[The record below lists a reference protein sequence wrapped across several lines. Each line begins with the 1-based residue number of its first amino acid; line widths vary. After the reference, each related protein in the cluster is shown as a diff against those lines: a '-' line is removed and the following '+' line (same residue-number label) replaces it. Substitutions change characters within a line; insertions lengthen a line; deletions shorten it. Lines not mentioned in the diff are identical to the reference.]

1 MGIEDAFAGYDYT
14 IIEEKPKK
22 AKYGEAKLNSVVS
35 EVFSRM
41 NIKNLY
47 EHQARGIELLQKGK
61 NVVIEAP
68 TASGKSEV
76 YISRMIEKA
85 LEGKNSIIVYP
96 TKALARDQLK
106 RFENFRLYGIRV
118 AVYDG
123 DTSQHEREKIR
134 AKPPHILMTNMDML
148 HHILINNRLF
158 TEFLK
163 NLELFVLDELHI
175 YSGIFGAHSANI
187 IERLKRVVRKRFGK
201 QLQFVATSATIANPK
216 EFAETIFG
224 ERFELVK
231 GESAPSG
238 KKIHV
243 IVAPEEESYTTA
255 ALKIAKKLEKRG
267 LIFGNSH
274 GVVER
279 MGIMARDMG
288 INLAVYR
295 SGLSEKERR
304 KIEGEFKEGKY
315 DWLATTSAL
324 ELGIDIGSVDAVILA
339 GYPGTIT
346 RVKQRIGRAGRKGQD
361 AYGIFVA
368 RESPLDYYF
377 VDRPKEYVE
386 GKVES
391 CYANPQNEII
401 RKFHVLAK
409 AKDLLL
415 EKNEED
421 EKIVGELIR
430 EGLMK
435 EWGNF
440 YSVTKEG
447 ARVVRMLN
455 IRGIGENVSI
465 YDENNEYIGNRETY
479 MAISELFPGA
489 LYLHGGRAYV
499 AKELNLEE
507 KIAKVERYFGELNEY
522 TKALR
527 EKEAEVYEVLA
538 EREVGGFNAGYG
550 KVHITDSVFGFLVKD
565 IYSGRRISEHIFEKP
580 YVFEFDSYAMWID
593 LDELVYEIG
602 EFGDGLHAFEH
613 VSINI
618 TPAITGSD
626 AKELGGISYP
636 SGRMYI
642 YEGVPYGTGLTKVVF
657 ERFEEVAEMAYE
669 RLRKCKC
676 EQGCPKCIL
685 DPNCGNDNRFLNKEA
700 GIEIGKEI
708 VERIKKIKRKK

>member
-1 MGIEDAFAGYDYT
+1 MDLGNVFSGYNYI
-14 IIEEKPKK
+14 IIEEEPKK
-22 AKYGEAKLNSVVS
+22 AKYGDAKLNSVVR
-35 EVFSRM
+35 EVFARM
-41 NIKNLY
+41 GIKKLY
-47 EHQARGIELLQKGK
+47 DHQARGITLLQKGK
-61 NVVIEAP
+61 NIVIEAP

-106 RFENFRLYGIRV
+106 RFEHFKLYGIRV
-118 AVYDG
+118 SVYDG
-123 DTSQHEREKIR
+123 DTSQHERERIR
-134 AKPPHILMTNMDML
+134 ANPPHILMTNMDML

-158 TEFLK
+158 SEFLK
-163 NLELFVLDELHI
+163 HLELFVLDELHI

-187 IERLKRVVRKRFGK
+187 IERLKRVVKKKFSGK
-201 QLQFVATSATIANPK
+201 MQFVATSATIANPK

-224 ERFELVK
+224 EKFELVK
-231 GESAPSG
+231 GESAPAG
-238 KKIHV
+238 RRIHA
-243 IVAPEEESYTTA
+243 IVAPENESYTTA
-255 ALKIAKKLEKRG
+255 ALKIAKKLGMKG
-267 LIFGNSH
+267 LIFANSH

-279 MGIMARDMG
+279 MGIMAKEMG

-295 SGLSEKERR
+295 SGLTDKERR
-304 KIEGEFKEGKY
+304 KIEAEFKEGMY

-324 ELGIDIGSVDAVILA
+324 ELGIDIGGVDAVILA

-377 VDRPKEYVE
+377 VDRPKEYVR

-401 RKFHVLAK
+401 RKFHILAK
-409 AKDLLL
+409 AKDMLL

-421 EKIVGELIR
+421 EDRIRELIK

-440 YSVTKEG
+440 YSLTREG
-447 ARVVRMLN
+447 GRVVRMLS
-455 IRGIGENVSI
+455 IRGIGENVKI
-465 YDENNEYIGNRETY
+465 YDENNECIGNRETY

-489 LYLHGGRAYV
+489 IYLHGGRAYIG
-499 AKELNLEE
+499 KELNLEE
-507 KIAKVERYFGELNEY
+507 GVAKVERYFGELNEY

-527 EKEAEVYEVLA
+527 EKEAEVYEQLA
-538 EREVGGFNAGYG
+538 QREIGGLNVGYG
-550 KVHITDSVFGFLVKD
+550 KVHIVDSVFGFVVRD
-565 IYSGRRISEHIFEKP
+565 IYSGHRISEHIFEKP
-580 YVFEFDSYAMWID
+580 YTFEFDSYAMWID
-593 LDELVYEIG
+593 LDELVYQIED
-602 EFGDGLHAFEH
+602 FGNGLHAFEH
-613 VSINI
+613 MSINI

-669 RLRKCKC
+669 RLKNCRC
-676 EQGCPKCIL
+676 ENGCPKCIL
-685 DPNCGNDNRFLNKEA
+685 DPNCGNDNRFLSKQA
-700 GIEIGKEI
+700 GIEIGEGI
-708 VERIKKIKRKK
+708 LRRIKKRR

>member
-1 MGIEDAFAGYDYT
+1 MKIEDAFSEYDYA
-14 IIEEKPKK
+14 IIEEEPKK

-35 EVFSRM
+35 EVFERM
-41 NIKNLY
+41 GIKKLY
-47 EHQARGIELLQKGK
+47 EHQARGIELLQKEK

-85 LEGKNSIIVYP
+85 LEGKSSIIVYP

-106 RFENFRLYGIRV
+106 RFENFKLYGIRV

-163 NLELFVLDELHI
+163 HLELFVLDELHI

-187 IERLKRVVRKRFGK
+187 IDRMKRVVRKKFGGK
-201 QLQFVATSATIANPK
+201 LQFVATSATIANPR

-224 ERFELVK
+224 EKFELVK
-231 GESAPSG
+231 GESALAG
-238 KKIHV
+238 KRTHV
-243 IVAPEEESYTTA
+243 IVAPEAESYTTA
-255 ALKIAKKLEKRG
+255 ALKIAKKLGKRG
-267 LIFGNSH
+267 LIFANSH

-279 MGIMARDMG
+279 MGIMAKDMG

-295 SGLSEKERR
+295 SGLSDKERR
-304 KIEGEFKEGKY
+304 KIEGEFKHGKY
-315 DWLATTSAL
+315 EWLATTSAL
-324 ELGIDIGSVDAVILA
+324 ELGIDIGGVDAVILA

-377 VDRPKEYVE
+377 VDRPDEYVQ

-391 CYANPQNEII
+391 CYANPENEII

-409 AKDLLL
+409 TKDMLL
-415 EKNEED
+415 EKNEEN
-421 EKIVGELIR
+421 EKIVKELLR

-440 YSVTKEG
+440 YSLTKEG
-447 ARVVRMLN
+447 GKFVRMLN
-455 IRGIGENVSI
+455 IRGIGENVNI
-465 YDENNEYIGNRETY
+465 YDGDEYIGNRETY

-499 AKELNLEE
+499 GKELDLKE
-507 KIAKVERYFGELNEY
+507 KTARVERYFGEMNEY

-527 EKEAEVYEVLA
+527 EKEAEVYEQIA
-538 EREVGGFNAGYG
+538 QRESGGFNVGYG
-550 KVHITDSVFGFLVKD
+550 KVHITDSVFGFVVKD
-565 IYSGRRISEHIFEKP
+565 IYSGHRISEHVFEKP
-580 YVFEFDSYAMWID
+580 YVFEFNSYAMWID
-593 LDELVYEIG
+593 LDELVYQIG
-602 EFGDGLHAFEH
+602 DFGNGLHAFEH
-613 VSINI
+613 MSINI

-657 ERFEEVAEMAYE
+657 ERFEEVVEMAFE
-669 RLRKCKC
+669 RLEKC
-676 EQGCPKCIL
+676 ECEKGCPKCIL
-685 DPNCGNDNRFLNKEA
+685 DPNCGNDNRYLSKEA

-708 VERIKKIKRKK
+708 VKRIKKK

>member
-1 MGIEDAFAGYDYT
+1 MEGRDAFSEYNYT

-22 AKYGEAKLNSVVS
+22 AKYGEARLNSVVS
-35 EVFSRM
+35 EVFARM
-41 NIKNLY
+41 GIKKLY
-47 EHQARGIELLQKGK
+47 RHQAQGIRLLQKGK

-85 LEGKNSIIVYP
+85 LGGKNSIIAYP

-106 RFENFRLYGIRV
+106 RFENFKLYGIRV

-158 TEFLK
+158 AEFLK
-163 NLELFVLDELHI
+163 HLELFVLDELHI
-175 YSGIFGAHSANI
+175 YSGIFGAHTANI
-187 IERLKRVVRKRFGK
+187 IERLKRVVRKKFSGK
-201 QLQFVATSATIANPK
+201 LQFVATSATIANPK

-224 ERFELVK
+224 EKFELVDGK
-231 GESAPSG
+231 SAPAG
-238 KKIHV
+238 RRIHV
-243 IVAPEEESYTTA
+243 IVAPEDESYTTA
-255 ALKIAKKLEKRG
+255 ALKIAKKIKKRG
-267 LIFGNSH
+267 LIFANSH

-279 MGIMARDMG
+279 MGIMARDIG
-288 INLAVYR
+288 LNLAVYR
-295 SGLSEKERR
+295 SGLTDKERR
-304 KIEGEFKEGKY
+304 KIEQEFKHGRY

-361 AYGIFVA
+361 AYGVFVA

-377 VDRPKEYVE
+377 VDRPNEYVQ

-401 RKFHVLAK
+401 RKLHVLAK
-409 AKDLLL
+409 AKDMLL
-415 EKNEED
+415 EKGEED
-421 EKIVGELIR
+421 EKTVKELIG

-435 EWGNF
+435 EWANF
-440 YSVTKEG
+440 YSTTKEG
-447 ARVVRMLN
+447 GRVVRTLN
-455 IRGIGENVSI
+455 IRGIGENISI
-465 YDENNEYIGNRETY
+465 YDENDEYIGNRETY
-479 MAISELFPGA
+479 MAISELFSGA
-489 LYLHGGRAYV
+489 LYLHGGIAYIG
-499 AKELNLEE
+499 KELNLENNT
-507 KIAKVERYFGELNEY
+507 AKVERHFGELNEY

-527 EKEAEVYEVLA
+527 EKEAEVYEEIA
-538 EREVGGFNAGYG
+538 QREIGGFNLGYG
-550 KVHITDSVFGFLVKD
+550 KVHITDTVFGFVVKD
-565 IYSGRRISEHIFEKP
+565 IYSGHRISEHIFEKP
-580 YVFEFDSYAMWID
+580 YIFEFDSYGMWID
-593 LDELVYEIG
+593 LDELVYQIG
-602 EFGDGLHAFEH
+602 DFGNGLHAFEH
-613 VSINI
+613 MSINI

-626 AKELGGISYP
+626 TKELGGISYP

-657 ERFEEVAEMAYE
+657 ERFEEVAEMALE
-669 RLRKCKC
+669 RLKKCRC
-676 EQGCPKCIL
+676 EKGCPKCIL
-685 DPNCGNDNRFLNKEA
+685 DPNCGNDNRFLSKQA
-700 GIEIGKEI
+700 GVEIGEEI
-708 VERIKKIKRKK
+708 VKRIVKRIDR